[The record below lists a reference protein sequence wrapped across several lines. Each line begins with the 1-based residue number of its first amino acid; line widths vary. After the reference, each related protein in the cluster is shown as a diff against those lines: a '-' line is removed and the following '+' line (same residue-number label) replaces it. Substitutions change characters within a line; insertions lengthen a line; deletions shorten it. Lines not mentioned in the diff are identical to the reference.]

1 MASLAER
8 RPTTFNMLLR
18 CSDSEGYYSAY
29 DMTLTTDYERRV
41 EIADEVFL
49 PLSDA
54 DRTDLFQAN
63 TERA

>member
-1 MASLAER
+1 
-8 RPTTFNMLLR
+8 MLLR